1 MRTKPILRGL
11 LFNITLLYMYNK
23 GRLACYRTYSDL
35 VIDPTQWRRMMGTST
50 FTKTI
55 IYSSNVLA
63 SMPANGLFSD
73 SEIGGWEYSVCFSP
87 EPVDW

>member
-1 MRTKPILRGL
+1 
-11 LFNITLLYMYNK
+11 
-23 GRLACYRTYSDL
+23 
-35 VIDPTQWRRMMGTST
+35 MGTST